1 MASFSVSREFPVPD
15 MRSPPSMVAAALS
28 RDERV
33 LAHLATRCAGALA
46 ALAASLEGLELV
58 LERLTDGP
66 RVTDGAEEARA
77 VVTEVIAMLGR
88 DGPPLL
94 LRTQA
99 LRMHLHMA
107 GFVGPDSLGGAL
119 ASLQGDIQRLADLTM
134 PVDRSAMTE
143 WFLPLRQGRANA
155 MRLAAEFLA
164 HGRAL
169 GGER

>member
-1 MASFSVSREFPVPD
+1 MAS
-15 MRSPPSMVAAALS
+15 AALS

-33 LAHLATRCAGALA
+33 LAHLAMRCAGALA
-46 ALAASLEGLELV
+46 ALAASLEGLEHV
-58 LERLTDGP
+58 LEQLTDAP
-66 RVTDGAEEARA
+66 PTTAGAHEARA
-77 VVTEVIAMLGR
+77 VVSDVIAMLGR

-107 GFVGPDSLGGAL
+107 GFVGPDSLGGPLGA
-119 ASLQGDIQRLADLTM
+119 LQGHIQSLAGLTL

-143 WFLPLRQGRANA
+143 WFLPLRQGRAQA

-169 GGER
+169 GGAG